1 MHTLYI
7 CYMKTIKDYESYSSN
22 PSCVLLQDMKIISY
36 VKRGDLISVQNTS
49 TGEELLI
56 QEMGKD
62 KTSKIDTREYRK
74 VYVESLNSIANLSS
88 SGLKVWCYVLS
99 RLIASKDEIGIN
111 MEDILQ
117 YTGYKTRANIY
128 NGIIN
133 LLENGL
139 LFRKTGSGSYYININ
154 IFFNGNRIK

>member
-1 MHTLYI
+1 
-7 CYMKTIKDYESYSSN
+7 MKTIKDYECYSSN
-22 PSCVLLQDMKIISY
+22 PSCVFLEDMKVISY
-36 VKRGDLISVQNTS
+36 IKKGDLVNVQNTS
-49 TGEELLI
+49 TGEELLM
-56 QEMGKD
+56 QQMGKD
-62 KTSKIDTREYRK
+62 KTSRIDTREYRK
-74 VYVESLNSIANLSS
+74 VYVASLNTIAKLSS
-88 SGLKVWCYVLS
+88 AGLKVWCYVLS

-128 NGIIN
+128 NGIAN
-133 LLENGL
+133 LLENGM

>member
-1 MHTLYI
+1 
-7 CYMKTIKDYESYSSN
+7 
-22 PSCVLLQDMKIISY
+22 
-36 VKRGDLISVQNTS
+36 
-49 TGEELLI
+49 
-56 QEMGKD
+56 
-62 KTSKIDTREYRK
+62 
-74 VYVESLNSIANLSS
+74 
-88 SGLKVWCYVLS
+88 
-99 RLIASKDEIGIN
+99 

-133 LLENGL
+133 LLENGM